1 MRTEEES
8 GNTKITFS
16 CFMQKKKQQTT
27 KVRMSR
33 GKKERE
39 HCVFRESYAVSLA
52 TEECV
57 HGNYS

>member
-1 MRTEEES
+1 MSDIQGSKLFGKKLES
-8 GNTKITFS
+8 
-16 CFMQKKKQQTT
+16 T